1 MVVVVVKMVGFT
13 GYEWGSIYS
22 LSIFFLENYCG
33 GDLYSLF
40 IRNDS
45 SDEISSKIF

>member
-1 MVVVVVKMVGFT
+1 MGIDLQF
-13 GYEWGSIYS
+13 EN
-22 LSIFFLENYCG
+22 LFLENYCG

-45 SDEISSKIF
+45 LDEISSKIF

>member
-22 LSIFFLENYCG
+22 LRIFF
-33 GDLYSLF
+33 
-40 IRNDS
+40 
-45 SDEISSKIF
+45 